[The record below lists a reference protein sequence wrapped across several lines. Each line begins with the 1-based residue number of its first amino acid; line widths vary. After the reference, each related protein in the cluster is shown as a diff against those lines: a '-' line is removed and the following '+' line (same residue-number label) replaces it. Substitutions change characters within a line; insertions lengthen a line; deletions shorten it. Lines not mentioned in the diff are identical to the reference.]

1 MIETKV
7 SESVHHDGRNRGRGE
22 NDRTSEV
29 EQLPHNSSAIKVGNE
44 KAKQNRM
51 RSMMGRRFRA
61 RVDGSFEHG
70 QFISVDVNGVIHKGV
85 VFNEAKV
92 DYVRR
97 LSKSEAASL
106 GCQLTKK
113 RKVDPA
119 AINNPEPKRM
129 RVESPKIGFGKYCEQ
144 NRASMVSQNPS
155 ASASEIDKLLQKK
168 WRNLTE
174 SERVPSPVPSPVP
187 SKSEESI
194 VGSIAES
201 SSSKSPSDNSDDSSY
216 SG

>member
-129 RVESPKIGFGKYCEQ
+129 RVVAE
-144 NRASMVSQNPS
+144 NRIR
-155 ASASEIDKLLQKK
+155 EILRTKSSF
-168 WRNLTE
+168 NG
-174 SERVPSPVPSPVP
+174 V
-187 SKSEESI
+187 SKSECFSF
-194 VGSIAES
+194 GNRQTS
-201 SSSKSPSDNSDDSSY
+201 SEKMEKSD
-216 SG
+216 